1 MFFFWGGVAGTFEKF
16 GDMKPK
22 VMMVDFEPLNESDR
36 EVRAKELAD
45 TGIVSHPHHSH
56 PR

>member
-1 MFFFWGGVAGTFEKF
+1 MLNMFFWRGVAGTFERF

-22 VMMVDFEPLNESDR
+22 VMMVDFRPLDESDR

-45 TGIVSHPHHSH
+45 TGIVSHHS
-56 PR
+56 